1 MAISSVKKQQIHVK
15 QKQLS
20 HFEHHRHVIEA
31 SYQGSK
37 KTACHLDLDLHTDH
51 HSPLYVYPQRTTSR
65 ARNMGEPFTS
75 YRAFGKDNLEVAYP
89 AYLAVLHNLAS

>member
-1 MAISSVKKQQIHVK
+1 MAISSVVMRQIHVK
-15 QKQLS
+15 LKQLLR
-20 HFEHHRHVIEA
+20 FRHHHHESEA
-31 SYQGSK
+31 SYQESK

-51 HSPLYVYPQRTTSR
+51 HNPLYVYPQRTTSR